1 MNQAVAVDVRSICRR
16 PSEKVVNDVR
26 KPWWSMFGS
35 GGERCSKEVVRK
47 CHLQGSQMP
56 SARVANAIREGCKWH
71 LQPTISEQRQPP
83 FSNNGNHYI
92 STMATTLSEQRFWIW
107 GGGDLPQRANGR
119 GESHSPHKNDSNNAF
134 GFVMDEIC
142 HNGK

>member
-1 MNQAVAVDVRSICRR
+1 MFGNPGGRC
-16 PSEKVVNDVR
+16 SEVVVNDVR
-26 KPWWSMFGS
+26 KRWCANAICKG
-35 GGERCSKEVVRK
+35 RK
-47 CHLQGSQMP
+47 CHLRGLQMP
-56 SARVANAIREGCKWH
+56 SARVANAICEGCKWH

-83 FSNNGNHYI
+83 FSNNGNHHI
-92 STMATTLSEQRFWIW
+92 STTATTLSEQRIW
-107 GGGDLPQRANGR
+107 DMGGGDLPQRANGR